1 VALEQQIA
9 EEQGVTVVALAGQL
23 DSRAAPDFEKALL
36 KLLGERKHEILLD
49 LAGLE
54 YVASAG
60 LRVFVMIGKRL
71 QAEGGRLALC
81 SLSAG
86 VMKVL
91 EISGFVQL
99 FPILPDRR
107 EAIPWLLAH
116 ARAGRISSLAGEI
129 LRRDAGSA
137 RPAAPGG
144 AAREKAGYAADL
156 LRGGDPGSPEKK

>member
-1 VALEQQIA
+1 M
-9 EEQGVTVVALAGQL
+9 ALAGQL

-36 KLLGERKHEILLD
+36 KLLAEKKLEILLD

-81 SLSAG
+81 SLDAG

-91 EISGFVQL
+91 EISGFVPL
-99 FPILPDRR
+99 FPILPNRR
-107 EAIPWLLAH
+107 EAVPWLLAH
-116 ARAGRISSLAGEI
+116 ARTGRITSLAGEI
-129 LRRDAGSA
+129 LRRDAGGA
-137 RPAAPGG
+137 RPVGPG
-144 AAREKAGYAADL
+144 ASDREKAGYAADL
-156 LRGGDPGSPEKK
+156 LREPDPRKSK